1 SRQDDAAA
9 MKLAGIDANLL
20 AALDA
25 LLCEK
30 SVTRAARR
38 LGVGQPA
45 VSHAL
50 SRLREHFKDELL
62 LLNGRK
68 YYLTAR
74 AEKLAS
80 VVASATLALSEVF
93 ADRPSFDPATS
104 SHRFVIACSDLLGVL
119 VVPELVRQLLHEAP
133 NVEIELRAVAGE
145 SKEAVLSAGVDLALG
160 IFEDVP
166 SGINQQSLYDD
177 PPVCVVRANHEQVA
191 ERLDLE
197 TYSNLPHLE
206 FGAAAEALPGLQ
218 IDRAL
223 AAIGR
228 SRKVPVRVPY
238 YFLVPQI
245 LEHTDH
251 VATLSTRGANL
262 LVKMARLR
270 IVDVPLTLPSYRYSQ
285 IWRNTQDDDR
295 AHAWLREQIARIC
308 QRRELAVAKRH
319 LALRPGL
326 PLEAAAATHGQAA
339 TG

>member
-1 SRQDDAAA
+1 

-50 SRLREHFKDELL
+50 ARLREHFKDELL

-74 AEKLAS
+74 AEKLAL
-80 VVASATLALSEVF
+80 VVASATLALSDVF
-93 ADRPSFDPATS
+93 ADRPSFDAATS
-104 SHRFVIACSDLLGVL
+104 SHRFVIACSDLLGML
-119 VVPELVRQLLHEAP
+119 VVPELVRKLQSEAP
-133 NVEIELRAVAGE
+133 NVELELRAVAGV

-160 IFEDVP
+160 TFEDVP
-166 SGINQQSLYDD
+166 LGINQQSLYDD

-197 TYSNLPHLE
+197 TYCNLPHLE
-206 FGAAAEALPGLQ
+206 FGATADAIPGLQ

-228 SRKVPVRVPY
+228 SRKVPLRVPY
-238 YFLVPQI
+238 YALVPHI
-245 LEHTDH
+245 LEQTEH
-251 VATLSTRGANL
+251 VATLSARAANL

-270 IVDVPLTLPSYRYSQ
+270 IVDVPLSLPTYRYSQ
-285 IWRNTQDDDR
+285 IWRNSQDDDH
-295 AHAWLREQIARIC
+295 AHAWLREQIASLC
-308 QRRELAVAKRH
+308 QRPGLAVTKRH
-319 LALRPGL
+319 LALQPGL
-326 PLEAAAATHGQAA
+326 SLEAGAATHAQAA